1 MNALIRSTA
10 LIASIAVG
18 GFITVGPLALGEG
31 ASPALHEVHQ
41 LPRVV
46 VVGQVSRSTA
56 TQTVVQL
63 PRVVVTGRRAA
74 VPDTAVAQADRTPAA
89 GS

>member
-1 MNALIRSTA
+1 MTALFRSTA
-10 LIASIAVG
+10 LIASIAVA
-18 GFITVGPLALGEG
+18 GFVTVGPLALGEA
-31 ASPALHEVHQ
+31 ASPSLHEVHQ

-56 TQTVVQL
+56 QPTVVQL
-63 PRVVVTGRRAA
+63 PRVVVTGRRTVA
-74 VPDTAVAQADRTPAA
+74 PDTALAQADRQPAA